1 MRYSTFGPRYNTN
14 NSNNNTSSQSQQS
27 YPTGILKKSPPRQE
41 RRERTTSG
49 GEDADQA
56 EARNDEVIRRVAE
69 MKQILDAA
77 EEYLEDDGEATDAES
92 VVTQKSG
99 TESELSSNYGKLKHS
114 DSLLLLTQVRI
125 LWSLFVGQLQI
136 WSGLKSNLEPPTLSR
151 PCKVIVFVEQT
162 SLKVNPNQDSCII
175 AIGCILHLLFLRKRK
190 QIFPF
195 LWRHFAKRP
204 SLRQP

>member
-1 MRYSTFGPRYNTN
+1 MRYSTFGKPRYNTN
-14 NSNNNTSSQSQQS
+14 NSNNNTS
-27 YPTGILKKSPPRQE
+27 YPTGILKKSPPRQGE

-125 LWSLFVGQLQI
+125 LWSLL
-136 WSGLKSNLEPPTLSR
+136 WEASSKSGP
-151 PCKVIVFVEQT
+151 
-162 SLKVNPNQDSCII
+162 D
-175 AIGCILHLLFLRKRK
+175 
-190 QIFPF
+190 
-195 LWRHFAKRP
+195 
-204 SLRQP
+204 

>member
-49 GEDADQA
+49 GDDADQA

-125 LWSLFVGQLQI
+125 LWSLFVRQQQI
-136 WSGLKSNLEPPTLSR
+136 WSGLKSNLETPTLPR
-151 PCKVIVFVEQT
+151 PCKVIVFPEQT
-162 SLKVNPNQDSCII
+162 LLKLGSSL
-175 AIGCILHLLFLRKRK
+175 
-190 QIFPF
+190 
-195 LWRHFAKRP
+195 
-204 SLRQP
+204 

>member
-14 NSNNNTSSQSQQS
+14 NSNNNQSSQSQQS

-49 GEDADQA
+49 GDDADQA
-56 EARNDEVIRRVAE
+56 EARNEEVIRRVAE

-114 DSLLLLTQVRI
+114 DSLLLLTQVSI
-125 LWSLFVGQLQI
+125 LWSLFVGGQLQI
-136 WSGLKSNLEPPTLSR
+136 WSGLKSNLETHTVSR
-151 PCKVIVFVEQT
+151 PCKVIVFPEQT
-162 SLKVNPNQDSCII
+162 SLKLGI
-175 AIGCILHLLFLRKRK
+175 
-190 QIFPF
+190 
-195 LWRHFAKRP
+195 
-204 SLRQP
+204 SL

>member
-14 NSNNNTSSQSQQS
+14 NSNNNTSSQQQS

-41 RRERTTSG
+41 RRTTSG

-125 LWSLFVGQLQI
+125 LWSALARQLQS
-136 WSGLKSNLEPPTLSR
+136 WSGLKSNLETVPTLSR
-151 PCKVIVFVEQT
+151 PCKVIGF
-162 SLKVNPNQDSCII
+162 SLDK
-175 AIGCILHLLFLRKRK
+175 HL
-190 QIFPF
+190 
-195 LWRHFAKRP
+195 
-204 SLRQP
+204 

>member
-14 NSNNNTSSQSQQS
+14 NSNNNTSSQHQQQS

-125 LWSLFVGQLQI
+125 LWSALARQLQS
-136 WSGLKSNLEPPTLSR
+136 WSGLKSNLETPTLSR
-151 PCKVIVFVEQT
+151 PCKVIFSRQT
-162 SLKVNPNQDSCII
+162 SLNS
-175 AIGCILHLLFLRKRK
+175 
-190 QIFPF
+190 IFP
-195 LWRHFAKRP
+195 AASS
-204 SLRQP
+204 SLCATCIFFS

>member
-1 MRYSTFGPRYNTN
+1 MSFYLFLQFLFKSSTFA
-14 NSNNNTSSQSQQS
+14 
-27 YPTGILKKSPPRQE
+27 
-41 RRERTTSG
+41 
-49 GEDADQA
+49 GEDGDQA

-125 LWSLFVGQLQI
+125 TWS
-136 WSGLKSNLEPPTLSR
+136 R
-151 PCKVIVFVEQT
+151 
-162 SLKVNPNQDSCII
+162 
-175 AIGCILHLLFLRKRK
+175 FLRDTSKSG
-190 QIFPF
+190 PD
-195 LWRHFAKRP
+195 
-204 SLRQP
+204 

>member
-1 MRYSTFGPRYNTN
+1 MRYSTFGKPRYNTN
-14 NSNNNTSSQSQQS
+14 NSNNNTS
-27 YPTGILKKSPPRQE
+27 YPTGILKKSPPRQGE

-114 DSLLLLTQVRI
+114 DSLLLLTQVGI
-125 LWSLFVGQLQI
+125 LWSLFCGRAAPNLVRIKKQSRDSHIVSSLQSHWI
-136 WSGLKSNLEPPTLSR
+136 FSR
-151 PCKVIVFVEQT
+151 QT
-162 SLKVNPNQDSCII
+162 SLNS
-175 AIGCILHLLFLRKRK
+175 
-190 QIFPF
+190 IFP
-195 LWRHFAKRP
+195 AASS
-204 SLRQP
+204 SLGATCIFFS

>member
-14 NSNNNTSSQSQQS
+14 NSNNNTSSQHQQQS

-41 RRERTTSG
+41 RRITSG

-125 LWSLFVGQLQI
+125 LWSPLARQLQA
-136 WSGLKSNLEPPTLSR
+136 GP
-151 PCKVIVFVEQT
+151 
-162 SLKVNPNQDSCII
+162 D
-175 AIGCILHLLFLRKRK
+175 
-190 QIFPF
+190 
-195 LWRHFAKRP
+195 
-204 SLRQP
+204 

>member
-1 MRYSTFGPRYNTN
+1 MTGSMRYSTFGPRYNSN
-14 NSNNNTSSQSQQS
+14 ASNNNRDTAQQQS
-27 YPTGILKKSPPRQE
+27 FPTGILKKSPPRQE

-49 GEDADQA
+49 GEFLLFSSILIQVFNFAGEDGDQA

-125 LWSLFVGQLQI
+125 TWS
-136 WSGLKSNLEPPTLSR
+136 
-151 PCKVIVFVEQT
+151 VFT
-162 SLKVNPNQDSCII
+162 
-175 AIGCILHLLFLRKRK
+175 
-190 QIFPF
+190 
-195 LWRHFAKRP
+195 RHV
-204 SLRQP
+204 

>member
-1 MRYSTFGPRYNTN
+1 MRYSTFGPRYNSN
-14 NSNNNTSSQSQQS
+14 ASNNNRDTAQQQS
-27 YPTGILKKSPPRQE
+27 FPTGILKKSPPRQE

-49 GEDADQA
+49 GEFLLFSFNSYSTFEGEDGDQA

-125 LWSLFVGQLQI
+125 TCS
-136 WSGLKSNLEPPTLSR
+136 
-151 PCKVIVFVEQT
+151 VFT
-162 SLKVNPNQDSCII
+162 
-175 AIGCILHLLFLRKRK
+175 
-190 QIFPF
+190 
-195 LWRHFAKRP
+195 RHV
-204 SLRQP
+204 

>member
-14 NSNNNTSSQSQQS
+14 NSNNNTSSQHQQQS

-125 LWSLFVGQLQI
+125 LWSPLARQLQS
-136 WSGLKSNLEPPTLSR
+136 WSGLKSNLETVPTLSR
-151 PCKVIVFVEQT
+151 PCKVIFSRQT
-162 SLKVNPNQDSCII
+162 SLNSIFPAASSSLGATFIF
-175 AIGCILHLLFLRKRK
+175 LFLRK
-190 QIFPF
+190 
-195 LWRHFAKRP
+195 
-204 SLRQP
+204 